1 METTPPDSAPFN
13 NDFLGAAAYLD
24 AHSEDEDWS
33 EYCLSYRFTYRD
45 FDQGVLGLAFVASTG
60 SRG

>member
-1 METTPPDSAPFN
+1 METSPPDSPPFN

-24 AHSEDEDWS
+24 AHSDEDWS